1 MAASRY
7 DREEFRRLDVEFIV
21 EAVVKLEFFQLG
33 CRADSPHGRD
43 GLNSTYN
50 KSLQEI
56 ADLKE
61 PKSAPAGVKFSST
74 ACQNPMM

>member
-33 CRADSPHGRD
+33 
-43 GLNSTYN
+43 
-50 KSLQEI
+50 
-56 ADLKE
+56 
-61 PKSAPAGVKFSST
+61 
-74 ACQNPMM
+74 